1 MELKYSITRS
11 IEDFIKDAVLTEI
24 NIGCSSSQ
32 VVRIE
37 KNDNVYYL
45 KISSLGELTSEYEK
59 LNWLAGKVKVPEIV
73 LYETKDGVEYL
84 ITKAV
89 LGEMV
94 CSDFYLDKDNW
105 KLGIPVIIEAFKELF
120 EVDIKDCPFNV
131 SLDYKLALVKN
142 NIDNNLLDPNNIS
155 DEVIEKFKTPEN
167 IYQYLLDNRFEED
180 ICFSHGDIS
189 LPNIF
194 AYNNKFSGFIDVGE
208 CGIADRW
215 FDLAIATRTIKRNYG
230 EEAVDAFFEQL
241 GVEKDINKI
250 NYYLLMMELYL

>member
-1 MELKYSITRS
+1 MEFKYKITKD
-11 IEDFIKDAVLTEI
+11 IESFIKDSILDEI

-32 VVRIE
+32 VIKIE
-37 KNDNVYYL
+37 KEDNTYYL
-45 KISSLGELTSEYEK
+45 KMAILGELTSEYEK

-73 LYETKDGVEYL
+73 LYETKNGVEYL

-89 LGEMV
+89 IGEMV
-94 CSDFYLDKDNW
+94 CSDFYLEKDNW

-120 EVDIKDCPFNV
+120 EVNVKDCPFNV

-142 NIDNNLLDPNNIS
+142 NIDNNLLDINDIS
-155 DEVIEKFKTPEN
+155 DDALEKFKTPEN
-167 IYQYLLDNRFEED
+167 IYQYLLDNRFDED
-180 ICFSHGDIS
+180 LCFSHGDIS

-208 CGIADRW
+208 CGIADKW

-230 EEAVDAFFEQL
+230 EAAVDAFFEQL
-241 GVEKDINKI
+241 GIDKDESKI
-250 NYYLLMMELYL
+250 YYYLLMMELYL